1 MKILLFCNRPSGEVD
16 ASTISDHVD
25 SFANYSS
32 HDVTI
37 WSSLNGLPDEKELH
51 SFECLVVHYSI
62 SFLYERYIS
71 RETLERIRN
80 FSGLKIV
87 FIQDEYRRVNFCCLK
102 LKYARVNA
110 VFSCAPIEVA
120 RKIYQSL
127 GPNVKIFSTLTG
139 YVPERML
146 SIKAVPFKDRS
157 IDVGYRARKC
167 PFYLG
172 KKGNEK
178 YLIGEN
184 FHQQAKSEDIKI
196 DISSKENDRLYG
208 EHWVRFLSN
217 CKATLGTD
225 SGSSIVDFT
234 GDIEYDITHF
244 QALRPWAKFEN
255 LPQKYLETDGELEIQ
270 VISPRCFEA
279 AALRCGLIMFHGN
292 YSGILEP
299 NKHYL
304 PLERDFSNLNDILV
318 SLKDA
323 DEMQSM
329 IERTYADLI
338 SSGNYSYRAFISQF
352 DSILA
357 ALIEDEKIETTTD
370 SVKIDSP
377 DENLLQTAKSNQSLR
392 TSLRTMISNIF
403 KSMPD
408 WIRYLLMVTLLK
420 KHYFNHLYSKNYL
433 YLQN

>member
-1 MKILLFCNRPSGEVD
+1 
-16 ASTISDHVD
+16 
-25 SFANYSS
+25 
-32 HDVTI
+32 
-37 WSSLNGLPDEKELH
+37 
-51 SFECLVVHYSI
+51 
-62 SFLYERYIS
+62 
-71 RETLERIRN
+71 
-80 FSGLKIV
+80 
-87 FIQDEYRRVNFCCLK
+87 
-102 LKYARVNA
+102 
-110 VFSCAPIEVA
+110 
-120 RKIYQSL
+120 
-127 GPNVKIFSTLTG
+127 
-139 YVPERML
+139 ML
-146 SIKAVPFKDRS
+146 
-157 IDVGYRARKC
+157 
-167 PFYLG
+167 
-172 KKGNEK
+172 
-178 YLIGEN
+178 
-184 FHQQAKSEDIKI
+184 
-196 DISSKENDRLYG
+196 
-208 EHWVRFLSN
+208 
-217 CKATLGTD
+217 
-225 SGSSIVDFT
+225 
-234 GDIEYDITHF
+234 
-244 QALRPWAKFEN
+244 
-255 LPQKYLETDGELEIQ
+255 
-270 VISPRCFEA
+270 EA

-304 PLERDFSNLNDILV
+304 PLKRDFSNLNDILV

-420 KHYFNHLYSKNYL
+420 KHYFNHLYSKNYI